1 MFCGKEEY
9 DDHSPGSDQCATR
22 AGQRDGAEPVRDRR
36 RGGVYSV
43 TGEYDLV
50 ALLRLS
56 HYDDLADVVT
66 ARMMQLPTITKTHTL
81 MAFQRYSRAD
91 LQQAWDIGIE

>member
-1 MFCGKEEY
+1 MVTAIVLINV
-9 DDHSPGSDQCATR
+9 QR
-22 AGQRDGAEPVRDRR
+22 GQVNEVAERLLEI
-36 RGGVYSV
+36 RGVAEVYSV

-50 ALLRLS
+50 AMVRVL

-66 ARMMQLPTITKTHTL
+66 SHMLQLAAITKTHTL
-81 MAFQRYSRAD
+81 TAFKCFSRAD